1 MKERVLKYVSPGR
14 REFLRKILAGA
25 AFASPVIATFS
36 VETLTPTPAYGAV
49 NTVCIPPS
57 PVPITPTT
65 PACPPAVCTPASP
78 VPTTPVNLACP
89 NFGGS
94 NGDS

>member
-1 MKERVLKYVSPGR
+1 MKERVLKYVNPGR

-36 VETLTPTPAYGAV
+36 VETLTPTPAYGAINV
-49 NTVCIPPS
+49 SGPVCIPPV
-57 PVPITPTT
+57 PVPTTPTT
-65 PACPPAVCTPASP
+65 SACPPAICTPASS

-89 NFGGS
+89 NGP
-94 NGDS
+94 